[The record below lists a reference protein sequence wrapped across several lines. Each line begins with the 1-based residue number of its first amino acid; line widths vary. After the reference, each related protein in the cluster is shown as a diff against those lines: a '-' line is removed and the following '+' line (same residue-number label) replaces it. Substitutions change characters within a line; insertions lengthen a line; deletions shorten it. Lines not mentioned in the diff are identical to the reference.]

1 MLRAIVVSR
10 EIEAKELV
18 VGPDAFDA
26 DEFLHPALKRR
37 VNSTESGFASL
48 AADLGLAF
56 LQIATF
62 RKFGRIM
69 NAIRQREDQNPILNE
84 KTTYSRTED
93 DLIILAK
100 EQAALIHK
108 MANDVNLAC
117 GEDLMEAV
125 IEQSDKLKGF
135 NRDADPLSG
144 IVGPTQAVY
153 KRYKSKLDGIQSGKF
168 KEFFE
173 KNGCERL
180 HLFYRDKARK
190 HFRRHGDGEI
200 EENVYVFHPKR
211 DGVLVPIETY
221 HKDLLAE
228 LHREFVLALGKLGAQ
243 SLTIE
248 TVAGMTFSAGA
259 DSKGSKNK
267 KTNKLVKNPA
277 SGYAQYE
284 KGENE
289 ELKVRWGSPTYD
301 PGNAMEGCCLVQD
314 KIGDMTLLKQ
324 RTTSDVVEYEKN
336 YSIDTTFGV
345 GIKVVQLIDANF
357 KWEAKTEYKLVVEF
371 FSKKEIPAEKA
382 KAKEDSV
389 QSATRTGSESV

>member
-10 EIEAKELV
+10 EFEAKELV

-48 AADLGLAF
+48 AADLGLAV

-69 NAIRQREDQNPILNE
+69 NAIRQREDQN
-84 KTTYSRTED
+84 
-93 DLIILAK
+93 
-100 EQAALIHK
+100 LIHK

-200 EENVYVFHPKR
+200 EENVYVLHPKR

-228 LHREFVLALGKLGAQ
+228 LHREFVLALGKLGAE

-267 KTNKLVKNPA
+267 KTNKLV
-277 SGYAQYE
+277 
-284 KGENE
+284 
-289 ELKVRWGSPTYD
+289 
-301 PGNAMEGCCLVQD
+301 
-314 KIGDMTLLKQ
+314 
-324 RTTSDVVEYEKN
+324 
-336 YSIDTTFGV
+336 
-345 GIKVVQLIDANF
+345 
-357 KWEAKTEYKLVVEF
+357 
-371 FSKKEIPAEKA
+371 
-382 KAKEDSV
+382 
-389 QSATRTGSESV
+389 